1 MLYYYCVV
9 MFCRIFN
16 VYLTHIIR
24 FATTNRAKPDI
35 RYYVSSNI
43 LIIFALM
50 I

>member
-1 MLYYYCVV
+1 MLYYCVV

-24 FATTNRAKPDI
+24 FATTNQAKPDI
-35 RYYVSSNI
+35 RCYVLSNI